1 MLRGFLAKLTLFSP
15 KTMTIL
21 KLNQFLTRFTN
32 SSNLPQKNLLRTP
45 LLLTKPNIVQNNKKK
60 IKMKYKYKVKKEHR
74 NIHVWERCS
83 LVIKL

>member
-32 SSNLPQKNLLRTP
+32 SSNLPQKKLAPDTP
-45 LLLTKPNIVQNNKKK
+45 TSHETK
-60 IKMKYKYKVKKEHR
+60 YCAE
-74 NIHVWERCS
+74 
-83 LVIKL
+83 